1 MNYRMIFNI
10 IGKILCVEAA
20 FMLPALLISLFGGEG
35 RAALGIALT
44 MAAMAAAGLPLA
56 FLRLKRRN
64 LYARE
69 GFVTVGLAWVLV
81 SAFGA
86 LPFLISGAIPNYIDC
101 LFETVS
107 GFTTTGASIL
117 SDVESMPRGLIY
129 WRSFTHWLG
138 GMGVLV
144 FVLALSPVTAKD
156 SGESMHLLR
165 AESPGIRASKLV
177 PRMRRSATI
186 LYGIYI
192 GLTLLQLIL
201 LLLGRMSLFDS
212 VTVTFGTAGTGGFGI
227 KNDSMM
233 SYSPYLQN
241 VVTVF
246 MLLFGVN
253 FGIYYLLLK
262 RSFRTALQEEE
273 LRMYLI
279 MMLVATGIITAATYR
294 LYTGGY
300 ALADAL
306 RHAAFQVVS
315 ITTTTGYCSIDYE
328 CWPQICH
335 TVLLTL
341 MIVGACAG
349 STGGGTKCSRV
360 IILLRSL
367 KVEVQKLLHPG
378 MARPVKLN
386 KKTVSEETVRGVYAF
401 YGMYALIAIVSLL
414 LVSLDGFGFET
425 NLSAMLSCLNNIGPG
440 FQVVGP
446 TGNFGSFSPLVKLVL
461 TLDMLIGRLEVFP
474 MVVLCVPQ
482 VWRRDH
488 TVRRAL

>member
-1 MNYRMIFNI
+1 MNYRMIVRLMCTTLRI
-10 IGKILCVEAA
+10 VAVLMA
-20 FMLPALLISLFGGEG
+20 PALLVSLGYNEMS
-35 RAALGIALT
+35 AALSFGVT
-44 MAAMAAAGLPLA
+44 MTLMLGLSLA
-56 FLRLKRRN
+56 SGFLKPVKTT

-69 GFVTVGLAWVLV
+69 GFVLVAVAWIIL
-81 SAFGA
+81 SMLGA

-117 SDVESMPRGLIY
+117 SDVESLPKGIIY

-144 FVLALSPVTAKD
+144 FMLAISSFAGH
-156 SGESMHLLR
+156 SGDGMFIMR
-165 AESPGIRASKLV
+165 AESTGPQVSKLV
-177 PRMRRSATI
+177 PRTAQTARI
-186 LYGIYI
+186 LYGLYI
-192 GLTLLQLIL
+192 VLTVIQVIFLLA
-201 LLLGRMSLFDS
+201 GDMPLFEA
-212 VTVTFGTAGTGGFGI
+212 VTTAFGTAGTGGFGI

>member
-20 FMLPALLISLFGGEG
+20 FMLPALLISMFGGEG

-192 GLTLLQLIL
+192 GLTLLQLVL

-212 VTVTFGTAGTGGFGI
+212 VTVTFGTAGTGGFGVR
-227 KNDSMM
+227 NDSAA
-233 SYSPYLQN
+233 SYSPYCQW
-241 VVTVF
+241 VITVF
-246 MLLFGVN
+246 MLVFGVN
-253 FGIYYLLLK
+253 FNIYFLVLMGQVRKALK
-262 RSFRTALQEEE
+262 NEELKLYVIIVALATALIAVNTAGRFAGIEETV
-273 LRMYLI
+273 R
-279 MMLVATGIITAATYR
+279 T
-294 LYTGGY
+294 
-300 ALADAL
+300 
-306 RHAAFQVVS
+306 AAFQVAS
-315 ITTTTGYCSIDYE
+315 IISTTGYSTADFDL
-328 CWPQICH
+328 WPQLSRTI
-335 TVLLTL
+335 LLAL
-341 MIVGACAG
+341 MFIGGCAG
-349 STGGGTKCSRV
+349 STGGGAKVVRV
-360 IILLRSL
+360 LMMGKSVKRSIYRA
-367 KVEVQKLLHPG
+367 LHPNS
-378 MARPVKLN
+378 VKLIHMDGE
-386 KKTVSEETVRGVYAF
+386 VLDDETVDSVNAYMMIYFIIIA
-401 YGMYALIAIVSLL
+401 ACTLLISV
-414 LVSLDGFGFET
+414 DGFSLET
-425 NLSAMLSCLNNIGPG
+425 NFSAAVSCVNNIGPG
-440 FQVVGP
+440 LASVGP
-446 TGNFGSFSPLVKLVL
+446 AMNFSAYSWFSKVVL
-461 TLDMLIGRLEVFP
+461 TLAMLIGRLEIYPILLLF
-474 MVVLCVPQ
+474 VPS
-482 VWRRDH
+482 VWRK
-488 TVRRAL
+488 

>member
-1 MNYRMIFNI
+1 MNYRMILRLVCSTLRI
-10 IGKILCVEAA
+10 VAVLMA
-20 FMLPALLISLFGGEG
+20 PALLVSLGYNEMS
-35 RAALGIALT
+35 AALSFGVTIGLMLLLSLT
-44 MAAMAAAGLPLA
+44 GR
-56 FLRLKRRN
+56 FLKPVKTT

-69 GFVTVGLAWVLV
+69 GFVLVAVAWIIL
-81 SAFGA
+81 SMLGA
-86 LPFLISGAIPNYIDC
+86 LPFLISGAIPNYVDC

-117 SDVESMPRGLIY
+117 SDVESLPRGIIY

-144 FVLALSPVTAKD
+144 FMLAISSFAGR
-156 SGESMHLLR
+156 SGDGMFIMR
-165 AESPGIRASKLV
+165 AESPGPQVSKLV
-177 PRMRRSATI
+177 PRTAQTARI
-186 LYGIYI
+186 LYSLYI
-192 GLTLLQLIL
+192 ALTCIQVVFLLA
-201 LLLGRMSLFDS
+201 GGMPLFDA
-212 VTVTFGTAGTGGFGI
+212 VTTAFGTAGTGGFGI
-227 KNDSMM
+227 RNDSMM

-253 FGIYYLLLK
+253 FGIYYLLIR
-262 RSFRTALQEEE
+262 RSFREALREEE

-279 MMLVATGIITAATYR
+279 MILAATGVITAATLR
-294 LYTGGY
+294 FYTGGH

-315 ITTTTGYCSIDYE
+315 ITTTTGFCSIDYE
-328 CWPQICH
+328 SWPQICH

-367 KVEVQKLLHPG
+367 KVEIQKLLHPG
-378 MARPVKLN
+378 MVRPVTLN
-386 KKTVSEETVRGVYAF
+386 KKTVPEETVRGVYAF
-401 YGMYALIAIVSLL
+401 YGMYALIAVGSLL
-414 LVSLDGFGFET
+414 LVSLDGFDLET

-440 FQVVGP
+440 FRLVGP

-461 TLDMLIGRLEVFP
+461 ILDMLIGRLEIFP
-474 MVVLCVPQ
+474 IVLLCLPQ

-488 TVRRAL
+488 TIRRAL

>member
-1 MNYRMIFNI
+1 MNYRMIVRLVCSTLRI
-10 IGKILCVEAA
+10 VAVLMA
-20 FMLPALLISLFGGEG
+20 PALLVSLGYNEMG
-35 RAALGIALT
+35 AALSFGVTIGLMLLLSLT
-44 MAAMAAAGLPLA
+44 GR
-56 FLRLKRRN
+56 FLKPVKTT

-69 GFVTVGLAWVLV
+69 GFVLVAVAWIIL
-81 SAFGA
+81 SMLGA

-117 SDVESMPRGLIY
+117 SDVESLPRGIIY

-144 FVLALSPVTAKD
+144 FMLAISSFAGR
-156 SGESMHLLR
+156 SGDGMFIMR
-165 AESPGIRASKLV
+165 AESPGPQVSKLV
-177 PRMRRSATI
+177 PRTAQTARI
-186 LYGIYI
+186 LYSLYI
-192 GLTLLQLIL
+192 ALTCIQVVFLLA
-201 LLLGRMSLFDS
+201 GGMPLFDA
-212 VTVTFGTAGTGGFGI
+212 VTTAFGTAGTGGFGI
-227 KNDSMM
+227 RNDSMM

-253 FGIYYLLLK
+253 FGIYYLLIR
-262 RSFRTALQEEE
+262 RSFRAVLHEEE

-279 MMLVATGIITAATYR
+279 MVLVATGIITAATYR
-294 LYTGGY
+294 LYTGGH

-315 ITTTTGYCSIDYE
+315 ITTTTGFCSIDYE
-328 CWPQICH
+328 SWPQICH

-367 KVEVQKLLHPG
+367 KVEIQKLLHPG
-378 MARPVKLN
+378 MVRPVTLN
-386 KKTVSEETVRGVYAF
+386 KKTVPEETVRGVYAF
-401 YGMYALIAIVSLL
+401 YGMYALIAVGSLL
-414 LVSLDGFGFET
+414 LVSLDGFDLET

-440 FQVVGP
+440 FQLVGP

-461 TLDMLIGRLEVFP
+461 TLDMLIGRLEIFP
-474 MVVLCVPQ
+474 IVLLCLPQ